1 MRVIIGADLVPST
14 QNYDLFEKGNAEDLV
29 GKDLASI
36 LRKADIR
43 VFNLETVVG
52 SKGLMIK
59 KSGPYLRC
67 PEQCIRG
74 IKALNPTVLS
84 IANNHV
90 MDFGKDGLLETIRI
104 IEDNDIEWV
113 GAGENSDSLKKSL
126 IIEKSGLKV
135 GIYSCAEHEFSIAGV
150 HYAGCNPYDPLYSF
164 DDVRELSYK
173 CDYVIVLY
181 HGNKEYYRYPSPE
194 VQRMCRKFAECG
206 AGIVLCQHSHC
217 IGATEEYKDSELVY
231 GQGNFLFYGGETDEY
246 FQTGSL
252 VEVEID
258 ENTKKCLITYIPIV
272 KNGVTIRLASE
283 SEKREILKEFM
294 DRSRQIEVPGF
305 VEENYRRFASSMID
319 TYYSRCLGKVRKNII
334 FKCVNKLLRG
344 RILRSCFSEK
354 ECIEILNTIQCEA
367 HRELFLE
374 GLKGKI
380 YGKTDKT

>member
-1 MRVIIGADLVPST
+1 MRIIVGADLVPSKH
-14 QNYDLFEKGNAEDLV
+14 NYDLFEKGNADDLV
-29 GKDLASI
+29 GVELASI
-36 LRKADIR
+36 LRKSDIR
-43 VFNLETVVG
+43 IFNLETVVG
-52 SKGLMIK
+52 SKGQKIK

-67 PEQCIRG
+67 PEECFSG
-74 IKALNPTVLS
+74 IAALNPTVLS

-90 MDFGKDGLLETIRI
+90 MDYGEDGLLETIRI
-104 IEDNDIEWV
+104 IEDNGIEWV
-113 GAGENSDSLKKSL
+113 GAGINIDSLRKY
-126 IIEKSGLKV
+126 IVIERNKIKV
-135 GIYSCAEHEFSIAGV
+135 GIYSCAEHEFSIV
-150 HYAGCNPYDPLYSF
+150 DSDCAGCNPYDPLYSF

-173 CDYVIVLY
+173 CDYVIVIY

-217 IGATEEYKDSELVY
+217 IGAAEKYNKSELVY

-252 VEVEID
+252 VQVDIN
-258 ENTKKCLITYIPIV
+258 ENTKECLVTYIPIV

-283 SEKREILKEFM
+283 SEKQEILKEFM

-305 VEENYRRFASSMID
+305 VEENYRKFASSMID
-319 TYYSRCLGKVRKNII
+319 TYYSRCLAKVRKNII
-334 FKCVNKLLRG
+334 FKCINKLLKG
-344 RILRSCFSEK
+344 RVLGSCFSEK

-380 YGKTDKT
+380 YGKTDKS

>member
-1 MRVIIGADLVPST
+1 
-14 QNYDLFEKGNAEDLV
+14 
-29 GKDLASI
+29 
-36 LRKADIR
+36 
-43 VFNLETVVG
+43 
-52 SKGLMIK
+52 MIK

-74 IKALNPTVLS
+74 IKTLNPTVLS

-126 IIEKSGLKV
+126 IIEKNGLKV
-135 GIYSCAEHEFSIAGV
+135 GIYSCAEHEFSIAGP
-150 HYAGCNPYDPLYSF
+150 HHAGCNPYDPLYSF

-194 VQRMCRKFAECG
+194 VQRICRKFAECG

-217 IGATEEYKDSELVY
+217 IGAAEEYKDSELVY

-252 VEVEID
+252 VEVEIN
-258 ENTKKCLITYIPIV
+258 ENTKKCIITYIPIV

-283 SEKREILKEFM
+283 SEKQEILKDFM
-294 DRSRQIEVPGF
+294 DRSRQIELPGF

-319 TYYSRCLGKVRKNII
+319 TYYSRCLAKVRKNII
-334 FKCVNKLLRG
+334 FKSVNKLLRG
-344 RILRSCFSEK
+344 RILRSCFSER

-380 YGKTDKT
+380 YGKTDKS